1 MISNNKKLHNRIVIT
16 VASILIIMC
25 LVFIRLLIHAANE
38 QSFLVVF
45 VLAFVAAIVI
55 IFFMAKDMLK

>member
-1 MISNNKKLHNRIVIT
+1 MIPRNKKLHNRVVIT
-16 VASILIIMC
+16 VASLLIIMC
-25 LVFIRLLIHAANE
+25 LVFISLLIHAANE